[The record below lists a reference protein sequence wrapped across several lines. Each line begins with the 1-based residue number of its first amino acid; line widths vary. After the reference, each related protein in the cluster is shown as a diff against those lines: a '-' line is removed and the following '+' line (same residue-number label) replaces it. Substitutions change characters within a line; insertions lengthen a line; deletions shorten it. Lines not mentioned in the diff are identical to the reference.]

1 MDLDGNIEQ
10 IEHFVSSC
18 IRYKGLEQGN
28 TVRWTSTNADC
39 MFAPNGLEVVSS
51 SNARNESN
59 NLVLK
64 FTASLE
70 VAPEFF
76 SFQNKHMIAIGP
88 MGQNVTD
95 SYLQIGNMF
104 TKAATECA
112 ENDTECLNNAANN
125 GGSR

>member
-1 MDLDGNIEQ
+1 
-10 IEHFVSSC
+10 
-18 IRYKGLEQGN
+18 
-28 TVRWTSTNADC
+28 
-39 MFAPNGLEVVSS
+39 MFAPDGLEVASS

-64 FTASLE
+64 FTASLN

-104 TKAATECA
+104 TKAATECD

-125 GGSR
+125 GGAR